1 MCVRGR
7 DIRDGDR
14 RAESLEVQ
22 LCVNF
27 LSLQSS
33 LISLSSPVTSLLLS
47 HTSYRK
53 LHSAR
58 LHTKGRAFRTTFCG
72 LVEENVRT
80 LIVKSLKIKLI
91 KLFFFS
97 LWGFLLRAFQV
108 RFIRFP
114 LKTLKDESK
123 LSTEWK
129 VVTDVVTTMCCVAEI
144 CTEVSTLP
152 S

>member
-1 MCVRGR
+1 MLPNSLACYSFSHSPLSPLLFLLFLAGARLNGQGRECFTMKNGMCVRGR

-47 HTSYRK
+47 HTSYSK

-97 LWGFLLRAFQV
+97 L
-108 RFIRFP
+108 
-114 LKTLKDESK
+114 
-123 LSTEWK
+123 
-129 VVTDVVTTMCCVAEI
+129 
-144 CTEVSTLP
+144 
-152 S
+152 